1 MHVNDLRTVP
11 VGDTFLLHSLFRFL
25 LFPADRADVSLFF
38 FTSYISLS
46 MAQVH
51 GYKTKVELWSIS
63 RRYVVDTICFCLIF
77 IFIFLFFYFFYFFSL
92 LVQHNYRKRKMENGR
107 VI

>member
-38 FTSYISLS
+38 YILYFF
-46 MAQVH
+46 VH
-51 GYKTKVELWSIS
+51 GAGPRL
-63 RRYVVDTICFCLIF
+63 
-77 IFIFLFFYFFYFFSL
+77 
-92 LVQHNYRKRKMENGR
+92 
-107 VI
+107 

>member
-1 MHVNDLRTVP
+1 M
-11 VGDTFLLHSLFRFL
+11 TFELFLSAIPFYYIVCFVSCYFL
-25 LFPADRADVSLFF
+25 PIEQMFLFF

-77 IFIFLFFYFFYFFSL
+77 IFIFLFFYFFFSL